1 MGKSF
6 PGCDCQAH
14 GVISLTIENY
24 LSLIKSLAADFA
36 NAFQWSAVL
45 AMMITA

>member
-6 PGCDCQAH
+6 PGCDCRPY
-14 GVISLTIENY
+14 GVIFPAIENY

-36 NAFQWSAVL
+36 NALQWAEVL
-45 AMMITA
+45 AMTITD